1 MDRLTNRRTQFHL
14 KLGTGSVSVREQTHA
29 VRINIKKKKHKLG
42 LKIKKKKNEY
52 PTLLQNIF
60 LRAKGK

>member
-42 LKIKKKKNEY
+42 LKIKKKK
-52 PTLLQNIF
+52 
-60 LRAKGK
+60 K